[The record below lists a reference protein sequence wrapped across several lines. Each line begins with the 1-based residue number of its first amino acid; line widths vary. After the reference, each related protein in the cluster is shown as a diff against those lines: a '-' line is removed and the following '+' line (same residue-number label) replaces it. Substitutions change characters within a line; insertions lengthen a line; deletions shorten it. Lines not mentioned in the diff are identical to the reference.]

1 MLSNAIKLSK
11 IQYHAKLFSYYLTGG
26 DHELISIDD
35 LMCGVREDVLKVNK
49 QQTIISRNIE
59 SLLKDCRLKIEQE
72 EVDLNQ
78 YCDTVK
84 EIKEAQVWNFKT

>member
-1 MLSNAIKLSK
+1 M
-11 IQYHAKLFSYYLTGG
+11 
-26 DHELISIDD
+26 ISIDD

-72 EVDLNQ
+72 EVDLTQ

>member
-1 MLSNAIKLSK
+1 M
-11 IQYHAKLFSYYLTGG
+11 
-26 DHELISIDD
+26 
-35 LMCGVREDVLKVNK
+35 LKVNK
-49 QQTIISRNIE
+49 QQTIISHNIE

-72 EVDLNQ
+72 EVDLTQ